1 MESIEVLIESAL
13 RLAEKNNAA
22 AILISGNI
30 TFPIETTIPVYQLP
44 GNPNTFVESF
54 IPPDSGNLSSMKDNL
69 RRETAYH
76 ISDIEKAASI
86 EHIIGEM
93 KKGIVLGIS
102 ISSESVAVIF
112 HDFSKSIFLNA
123 IQECEKRIPPEV
135 MRAALRLC
143 LEISAAGREGRHV
156 GTAFLIGDHE
166 EVMQRSHQMIL
177 NPYSGHPDE
186 ERNILDKKN
195 WESIKEF
202 ALLDGVFV
210 VSAEGIIQNAGR
222 YLDVDAKDLDINKG
236 FGGRHV
242 SAAAMTRDTVAVA
255 LTVSES
261 GGTVRLFMDGKE
273 RLSIEASDRPLKN
286 N

>member
-1 MESIEVLIESAL
+1 MESSEELIQCAL

-22 AILISGNI
+22 AVLISGKVLY
-30 TFPIETTIPVYQLP
+30 PIETDVPVYILP
-44 GNPNTFVESF
+44 GQTDTFVESF
-54 IPPDSGNLSSMKDNL
+54 IPPESGNLLAMEKNL
-69 RRETAYH
+69 GRETASH
-76 ISDIEKAASI
+76 ISYVEKTASI
-86 EHIIGEM
+86 EHFIGKM

-102 ISSESVAVIF
+102 ISEESVAIIF
-112 HDFSKSIFLNA
+112 HDFSKSVLLNA
-123 IQECEKRIPPEV
+123 IKECEERIPSDV
-135 MRAALRLC
+135 LRAAFRLC
-143 LEISAAGREGRHV
+143 LEISSAGREGRKV

-186 ERNILDKKN
+186 ERSILDKDN

-202 ALLDGVFV
+202 SLLDGVFIV
-210 VSAEGIIQNAGR
+210 TGEGIIHNAGR
-222 YLDVDAKDLDINKG
+222 YLDVDAKDLEINKG

-273 RLSIEASDRPLKN
+273 RVSIESADRLLKKD
-286 N
+286 